1 MNRHRFVLAW
11 MVLAVSRFTMAAP
24 IEVATTG
31 ILPVAG
37 SSNVIVS
44 GTIVLP
50 GDGCWTL
57 SPQQASNTPVEVYLV
72 PPEEIMMRSMGR
84 RMRQVD
90 ENRAIN
96 EGRWNVQSL
105 YWVCRE
111 IAETN
116 HYRGPASLDAIV
128 TSDRLAHTQRSPWSG
143 VHAQVKG
150 PFVFLVPN
158 VTFRFAVEG
167 TNPVFHPRSLRVPF
181 SQRDVLAFELRPFV
195 DDGKHWVVYTDGNC
209 ERMPIDTA
217 LVKKLG
223 QPIKPVTQAATPE
236 PTSPTA
242 SYTMMM
248 VRTPAAPDPIMLS
261 FENRLTGGACSA
273 IWQKNAAP
281 VQNDLKSDLK
291 KMRAGNW
298 RYLAATTQ
306 SGILAG
312 WAGLTMN
319 DQPFRRGRRGA
330 ESTTSVFGMLG
341 GRAAIDETLQ
351 LQALRSEPDAGEP
364 TIGIGSIPGVTVK
377 SHPYAEMLGDTR
389 VTSPAILKTVP
400 ADRVALHVLRPA
412 SLLAF
417 LDVGAEFISG
427 LGSST
432 TGRSI
437 RYDLKKR
444 YLARMGLNEAWMGQ
458 ILKSGVVT
466 ELALYAPDL
475 FFIDGTD
482 ITVIARVSQPQIL
495 TGLLALVGVT
505 GLTGDVMAVST
516 GQGRETFWALRGDLL
531 VISTSRRE
539 MDLTLTLNKDPAA
552 SLAES
557 AEYRYMLSQLP
568 VQDRTRMMIYF
579 SDPFIRRLVGPAV
592 KIGQLRRAYARSR
605 MEFVTSAALLANLDG
620 VKAPTLDQLREA
632 GSIPEAVPLGDL
644 QLKPDGR
651 VVSAVYGTLADLT
664 PLSEIHLAQATKTE
678 ADDYARYL
686 ENYNRFWR
694 QFFDPIAM
702 RIDDKPD
709 GGMEMT
715 TFILPLID
723 NSLYGSV
730 KEFLVSSKGPP
741 LNVPCPKPDPVIM
754 LSLNLGEPAWTQIS
768 KGLSELFTRFIHLS
782 PAALDDLGPA
792 LHFALYDADPVIA
805 LGSGDIFGA
814 FGGGAE
820 IFDRSEMFMIPM
832 ALSLLTR
839 PCAFI
844 IETRDSA
851 RTTRFLEEAASAT
864 LAARLGGGRGSD
876 EFSAEFYRVTDENAW
891 VYSFSVMGLVK
902 IRFGIRVE
910 GNYVVIRNIPWSSRD
925 VIAGVT
931 ESPMR
936 TARLLANP
944 SACREQMAGL
954 YSAAMEKERSAAMQG
969 IGRLYPLMLARGLT
983 PEAAL
988 AEHQRLFGFRPAHP
1002 GGGTWTGTSA
1012 NRLRSTTFGAPDRQ
1026 EQPAFSDATA
1036 PFGLFKSIDS
1046 LNVSME
1052 FQDEGLRTV
1061 LQWKTKP

>member
-1 MNRHRFVLAW
+1 MKLHRLAFAW
-11 MVLAVSRFTMAAP
+11 MLFAVSRFATAAP
-24 IEVATTG
+24 VEVATTG
-31 ILPVAG
+31 IQPVAG
-37 SSNVIVS
+37 SSHAIVS

-50 GDGCWTL
+50 GDGYWTL
-57 SPQQASNTPVEVYLV
+57 SPLQASNTPVEVYLM
-72 PPEEIMMRSMGR
+72 PPEEIMTRPVGR
-84 RMRQVD
+84 RMRQV
-90 ENRAIN
+90 EETRAIN
-96 EGRWNVQSL
+96 AGRGNVQSL

-111 IAETN
+111 FAETN
-116 HYRGPASLDAIV
+116 HYRGPASIEALLA
-128 TSDRLAHTQRSPWSG
+128 SNQLAHIQRSPWSG
-143 VHAQVKG
+143 VHAQEKG
-150 PFVFLVPN
+150 PFVCLVPN
-158 VTFRFAVEG
+158 VTFRFAAEG
-167 TNPVFHPRSLRVPF
+167 TNPVPRQSLRVPF
-181 SQRDVLAFELRPFV
+181 AQRDVLAFELRPFV
-195 DDGKHWVVYTDGNC
+195 DDGKHWVVYTDGSC
-209 ERMPIDTA
+209 ERMPIDA
-217 LVKKLG
+217 VLVAKLG
-223 QPIKPVTQAATPE
+223 QPIKTVTQVAAPE
-236 PTSPTA
+236 PSSPTA
-242 SYTMMM
+242 VYTMMM
-248 VRTPAAPDPIMLS
+248 VRTPATPDTITLS
-261 FENRLTGGACSA
+261 IENRLAGGACSA
-273 IWQKNAAP
+273 TWKKTAAP
-281 VQNDLKSDLK
+281 VQKGLKSDLQ
-291 KMRAGNW
+291 KMRVGHW

-312 WAGLTMN
+312 WAGLSM
-319 DQPFRRGRRGA
+319 DDEPFRGGRRGA
-330 ESTTSVFGMLG
+330 ASATSVFGMLG

-351 LQALRSEPDAGEP
+351 LQALRSAPDAGGP
-364 TIGIGSIPGVTVK
+364 TIGIGAIPGVTVK

-389 VTSPAILKTVP
+389 VSPPAILKTVP

-417 LDVGAEFISG
+417 LDGGADFISG
-427 LGSST
+427 LGSAA

-444 YLARMGLNEAWMGQ
+444 YLARMGLNEAWMRQ

-466 ELALYAPDL
+466 EIALHAPDL

-482 ITVIARVSQPQIL
+482 ITVIARVSQPAAL
-495 TGLLALVGVT
+495 AGLLARVGVT
-505 GLTGDVMAVST
+505 GLTGDATAVPN

-531 VISTSRRE
+531 IISTSRRE
-539 MDLTLTLNKDPAA
+539 LDLTLALHKDPAA

-557 AEYRYMLSQLP
+557 AEYRYMLAQLP

-592 KIGQLRRAYARSR
+592 KIGQLRRASARSR
-605 MEFVTSAALLANLDG
+605 MEHVTAAALLANLDG
-620 VKAPTLDQLREA
+620 IQAPTLDQLREA
-632 GSIPEAVPLGDL
+632 GALPEAAAPGDL

-651 VVSAVYGTLADLT
+651 AVSAVYGSLADPT
-664 PLSEIHLAQATKTE
+664 PLSEIPLAQVTKAE

-694 QFFDPIAM
+694 QFFDPIAI
-702 RIDDKPD
+702 RIDDTPD
-709 GGMEMT
+709 GGLEMT

-723 NSLYGSV
+723 NSLYNGM
-730 KEFLVSSKGPP
+730 KEFLVTRQGPP
-741 LNVPCPKPDPVIM
+741 LNVPRPKPDPVLM
-754 LSLNLGEPAWTQIS
+754 LSLNLGEPAWTQVS
-768 KGLSELFTRFIHLS
+768 EGLSELFTRFSHLS
-782 PAALDDLGPA
+782 PAVLDDLGPA

-805 LGSGDIFGA
+805 LGSGDLFGA
-814 FGGGAE
+814 FGGGVE
-820 IFDRSEMFMIPM
+820 SMDRGEAFMVPM

-851 RTTRFLEEAASAT
+851 RTTRFLEEAASAS
-864 LAARLGGGRGSD
+864 LATRRGGGRGSD
-876 EFSAEFYRVTDENAW
+876 EFSAEFYRVADENAW
-891 VYSFSVMGLVK
+891 VYSFSVMGLIK

-910 GNYVVIRNIPWSSRD
+910 GNYVVVRNIPWSSRD
-925 VIAGVT
+925 VIAGVA

-954 YSAAMEKERSAAMQG
+954 YSAAMEHERSAAMQG

-1002 GGGTWTGTSA
+1002 GGGAWTGTPA
-1012 NRLRSTTFGAPDRQ
+1012 ARLRSTTFGSPDRQ
-1026 EQPAFSDATA
+1026 EQPAFGDATA

-1061 LQWKTKP
+1061 LQWKTKL